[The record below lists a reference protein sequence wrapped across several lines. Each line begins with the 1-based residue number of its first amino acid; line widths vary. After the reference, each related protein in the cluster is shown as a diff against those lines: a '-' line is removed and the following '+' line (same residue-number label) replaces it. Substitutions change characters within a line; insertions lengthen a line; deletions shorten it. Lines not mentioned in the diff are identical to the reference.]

1 MDPEETSYGWRTN
14 FLGGVTMWV
23 YLVVAVVVAVVAVA
37 MAPRAPEPP
46 PASLRDI
53 EAPTAEEGRPI
64 PVVFGTY
71 VVKSPNIVWYG
82 DLAYRKIKSKG
93 GK

>member
-1 MDPEETSYGWRTN
+1 MVWWYVIV
-14 FLGGVTMWV
+14 LI
-23 YLVVAVVVAVVAVA
+23 VAVVAAYA
-37 MAPRAPEPP
+37 MAPKAPEPIP
-46 PASLRDI
+46 PTLRDI
-53 EAPTAEEGRPI
+53 QAPTAEQGRPI

-82 DLAYRKIKSKG
+82 DLGYVEVRSKG